1 MADKTQKQMTQEL
14 YQAVVGIPENED
26 ENGLI
31 GDVQDLTKLVREQ
44 NKRVGKVEGKVNKM
58 WGILIGIGVVG
69 GTGLGFGINNL
80 FGG

>member
-31 GDVQDLTKLVREQ
+31 GDVKSLAGLIKTQ
-44 NKRVGKVEGKVNKM
+44 NKRIGKAEGRINKI
-58 WGILIGIGVVG
+58 WGILIGVGVVG